1 MPDIQVGD
9 LVRAKNRTLSKRSLN
24 AGVFLVLEKGEGRH
38 SLSDKESSMM
48 ALCAQG
54 SRRIWLY
61 VRDMEKV

>member
-1 MPDIQVGD
+1 MIEVGD
-9 LVRAKNRTLSKRSLN
+9 LVRAKNRIGRALSN
-24 AGVFLVLEKGEGRH
+24 AGVFLVLEKKLGAVRTKGG
-38 SLSDKESSMM
+38 SMM